1 MADQDDCRQGRK
13 EEGAEM
19 SEVEQGSP
27 EWFALRLGKVTA
39 SRIKDVIA
47 TTKTGYSTSRDKY
60 MTQLLLERIT
70 NTVAESYT
78 NDAMTWGTE
87 QEPFARAKYEGLAS
101 TLVEQVAFVN
111 HPTIPMSGASP
122 DGLVM
127 DDGLVELKCP
137 MSHTHLESILGGI
150 DDQYMPQ
157 VQWQMAVTGRS
168 YTDLC
173 SYDPRFPEH
182 LQLVVKRINRDN
194 DYIAK
199 LEKEV
204 VKFLAELDD
213 KVNKVNKIEV

>member
-1 MADQDDCRQGRK
+1 
-13 EEGAEM
+13 M

-78 NDAMTWGTE
+78 NDAITWGTE

-213 KVNKVNKIEV
+213 KVNKVNKI

>member
-1 MADQDDCRQGRK
+1 
-13 EEGAEM
+13 M
-19 SEVEQGSP
+19 SEVEQGTP

-111 HPTIPMSGASP
+111 HPTILMSGASP

-182 LQLVVKRINRDN
+182 LQLVVKRIPRDD

>member
-1 MADQDDCRQGRK
+1 
-13 EEGAEM
+13 M
-19 SEVEQGSP
+19 SEVEQGTP

-111 HPTIPMSGASP
+111 HPTILMSGASP

-157 VQWQMAVTGRS
+157 VQWQMAVTERS

-182 LQLVVKRINRDN
+182 LQLVIKRINRDD

-204 VKFLAELDD
+204 IKFLAELDD

>member
-1 MADQDDCRQGRK
+1 
-13 EEGAEM
+13 M

-157 VQWQMAVTGRS
+157 VQWQMAVTERS

-182 LQLVVKRINRDN
+182 LQLVIKRINRDD

-204 VKFLAELDD
+204 IKFLAELDD

>member
-1 MADQDDCRQGRK
+1 
-13 EEGAEM
+13 M
-19 SEVEQGSP
+19 SEEIIQGTN
-27 EWFALRLGKVTA
+27 EWKMLRLGKVTA
-39 SRIKDVIA
+39 SRVKDIIA
-47 TTKTGYSTSRDKY
+47 TTKSGYATSRDKY

-70 NTVAESYT
+70 NTVADSYI

-87 QEPFARAKYEGLAS
+87 QEPFARAKYEGYTS
-101 TLVEQVAFVN
+101 TLVEQVAFID

-127 DDGLVELKCP
+127 DDGLVELKAP

-182 LQLVVKRINRDN
+182 LQLVVKRIPRDD

-204 VKFLAELDD
+204 VQFLAELDD

>member
-1 MADQDDCRQGRK
+1 
-13 EEGAEM
+13 M
-19 SEVEQGSP
+19 SEVEQGTP

-87 QEPFARAKYEGLAS
+87 QEPFARAKYEGLAN

-111 HPTIPMSGASP
+111 HPTILMSGASP

-182 LQLVVKRINRDN
+182 LQLVVKRIPRDD

>member
-1 MADQDDCRQGRK
+1 
-13 EEGAEM
+13 M
-19 SEVEQGSP
+19 SEEIVQGTD
-27 EWFALRLGKVTA
+27 EWKMLRLGKVTA
-39 SRIKDVIA
+39 SRIKDIIA
-47 TTKTGYSTSRDKY
+47 TTKSGYATSRDKY

-70 NTVAESYT
+70 NTVADSYI
-78 NDAMTWGTE
+78 NEAMTWGTE
-87 QEPFARAKYEGLAS
+87 QEPFARAKYEGYAS
-101 TLVEQVAFVN
+101 TLVEQVAFID

-127 DDGLVELKCP
+127 DDGLVELKAP

-157 VQWQMAVTGRS
+157 VQWQMAVTERS

-182 LQLVVKRINRDN
+182 LQLVVKRIPRDD

-204 VKFLAELDD
+204 IQFLAEVDD
-213 KVNKVNKIEV
+213 KVNKLNQLRG

>member
-1 MADQDDCRQGRK
+1 
-13 EEGAEM
+13 M
-19 SEVEQGSP
+19 SEVEQGTP

-137 MSHTHLESILGGI
+137 MSHTHLESILGNI

-182 LQLVVKRINRDN
+182 LQLVVKRIPRDD

-204 VKFLAELDD
+204 IKFLAELDD